1 MILLVKMVVVVA
13 DSGNTDGS
21 GCIDGHVN
29 DGVSCGDSRDGDDI
43 DR

>member
-1 MILLVKMVVVVA
+1 MILLVKMVVVT
-13 DSGNTDGS
+13 G

-29 DGVSCGDSRDGDDI
+29 DGVSSGDNRDGDDI